1 MEVQEE
7 YRTSIYQK
15 LNNRNQYERVY
26 GISRK
31 NDSKFHASCE
41 NYYKSLANKFI
52 EQNCKISLL
61 INCIGFL
68 HNEKHS
74 PEKKDQDINL
84 DYLKKSFEINTIPT
98 ALMIKY
104 LSPLMGDNELSIF
117 AVLSAKLEVLQIIF

>member
-1 MEVQEE
+1 MKEFMVLVE
-7 YRTSIYQK
+7 
-15 LNNRNQYERVY
+15 
-26 GISRK
+26 K

-84 DYLKKSFEINTIPT
+84 DYLKKSF
-98 ALMIKY
+98 
-104 LSPLMGDNELSIF
+104 
-117 AVLSAKLEVLQIIF
+117 